1 MLFKVRNMRRLF
13 SGPLSAV
20 FLLLLYFGGNVQ
32 FESLHDIVHSV
43 EQSLHSVEQENDPCH
58 RAIYH
63 EVEND
68 GCDHETHLTSVE
80 QCPLC
85 HVVPINI
92 QQFEASNSFESLDL
106 LNEFGDYSPCD
117 VVAWNA
123 IDLPARAPP
132 VI

>member
-1 MLFKVRNMRRLF
+1 MFRFRNMRRLL
-13 SGPLSAV
+13 SGPISAV
-20 FLLLLYFGGNVQ
+20 LLLLLYFAGNVQ
-32 FESLHDIVHSV
+32 FESLHDVVHSL
-43 EQSLHSVEQENDPCH
+43 EQSLHTAEQENDPCH

-92 QQFEASNSFESLDL
+92 QHLEASHSFESLEIS
-106 LNEFGDYSPCD
+106 NEFGVYSSSD
-117 VVAWNA
+117 IVVRNA
-123 IDLPARAPP
+123 IAIPARAPP
-132 VI
+132 AV

>member
-1 MLFKVRNMRRLF
+1 MRRLL
-13 SGPLSAV
+13 SGPVSAV
-20 FLLLLYFGGNVQ
+20 VLLLLYFAGNVQ
-32 FESLHDIVHSV
+32 FESLHDVVHSF
-43 EQSLHSVEQENDPCH
+43 EQSLHTAELENDPCH

-92 QQFEASNSFESLDL
+92 QHLEASHSFESLEL
-106 LNEFGDYSPCD
+106 SNEFGVYSPSD
-117 VVAWNA
+117 IVVRNA
-123 IDLPARAPP
+123 IAIPARAPP
-132 VI
+132 AV